1 MIREVE
7 REKGKRRKQESRCYR
22 GYIIMSRKAEGM
34 GSLGYLGLGNVLESE
49 GIKLEKRKRRRGKEK
64 ERHMFGQVK

>member
-1 MIREVE
+1 
-7 REKGKRRKQESRCYR
+7 
-22 GYIIMSRKAEGM
+22 MSRKAEGM